1 MVPSGKGVRHGE
13 ETVVLL
19 KDKGTNNVM
28 AFPWGDG
35 RVVSSENGFA
45 RGLVL
50 NQAHG
55 STLGN
60 GDSQVGLDSSEWG

>member
-1 MVPSGKGVRHGE
+1 MVPSGQGVRHGE

-35 RVVSSENGFA
+35 RVVTSSA
-45 RGLVL
+45 
-50 NQAHG
+50 
-55 STLGN
+55 
-60 GDSQVGLDSSEWG
+60 VGLLDVLF